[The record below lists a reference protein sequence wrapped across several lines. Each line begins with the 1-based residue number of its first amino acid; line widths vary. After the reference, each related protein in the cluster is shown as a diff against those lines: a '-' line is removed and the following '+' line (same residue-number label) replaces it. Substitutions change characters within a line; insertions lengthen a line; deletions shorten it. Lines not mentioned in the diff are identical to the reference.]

1 MYDFYLVNKFHA
13 SGTDRLPDPIAFL
26 SNRQLTLFLAK
37 KHQNRRIF

>member
-1 MYDFYLVNKFHA
+1 MIFYLVSKFHV
-13 SGTDRLPDPIAFL
+13 SGEERLFHLATFL